1 MAGKS
6 SAAGKHAGGNQATG
20 PRAVHALNTEAASA
34 AVLDRIIHERLRL
47 AIVSALSVNESLTF
61 KELKTILS
69 TTDGNLS
76 VHSRKLEDAGY
87 IACEKKFAGRL
98 PRTEYRLTEK
108 GREELETYLTHME
121 ALIRATRQ
129 Q

>member
-1 MAGKS
+1 
-6 SAAGKHAGGNQATG
+6 
-20 PRAVHALNTEAASA
+20 
-34 AVLDRIIHERLRL
+34 
-47 AIVSALSVNESLTF
+47 VNESLTF
-61 KELKTILS
+61 KELKKILS

-87 IACEKKFAGRL
+87 VSCEKKFEGRM
-98 PRTEYRLTEK
+98 PRSEYRLTQA
-108 GREELETYLTHME
+108 GREALESYLTHME

>member
-1 MAGKS
+1 MAKASGAAARIAPKGPQPVAS
-6 SAAGKHAGGNQATG
+6 GAAGART
-20 PRAVHALNTEAASA
+20 
-34 AVLDRIIHERLRL
+34 LDRIIHERLRL
-47 AIVSALSVNESLTF
+47 GIVSALSVNESLTF
-61 KELKTILS
+61 KELKKILS

-87 IACEKKFAGRL
+87 VSCEKKFEGRM
-98 PRTEYRLTEK
+98 PRSEYRLTGQ
-108 GREELETYLTHME
+108 GREALESYLTHME